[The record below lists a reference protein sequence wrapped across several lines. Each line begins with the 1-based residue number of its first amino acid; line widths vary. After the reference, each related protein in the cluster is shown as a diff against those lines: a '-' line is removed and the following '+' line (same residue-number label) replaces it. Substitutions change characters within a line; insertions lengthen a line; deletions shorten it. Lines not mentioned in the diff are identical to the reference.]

1 MININFIS
9 SFNDY
14 NDPWRAYLFKAQ
26 DVADLSQVS
35 LGQEVTSIFY
45 VGGSPFVPGTGTGT
59 LLSFVYAD
67 GLDLYLDSA
76 PGRTLIGFI
85 ILDSNGV
92 LLQPNNLGKNDID
105 GQVEFVDSAPTVDE
119 ENEICFE
126 KLVWNKQC
134 IFAKDVLKFVNEISF
149 GYFKPEALE
158 CLKNERRKLLIL
170 NAYDPRDIANDT
182 TDYNNIT
189 YNTIK
194 KLLK

>member
-9 SFNDY
+9 SYNDY

-35 LGQEVTSIFY
+35 LGQEVELIVY
-45 VGGSPFVPGTGTGT
+45 VGGIPFVPGTGTGT

-85 ILDSNGV
+85 ILDSDGV
-92 LLQPNNLGKNDID
+92 LLQPNNAGKDDID
-105 GQVEFVDSAPTVDE
+105 GQIQFADSTLTVDE
-119 ENEICFE
+119 KNEICFD

-158 CLKNERRKLLIL
+158 CLKEERRKLLIL
-170 NAYDPRDIANDT
+170 NAYDPRDIENET
-182 TDYNNIT
+182 TNYNVFT
-189 YNTIK
+189 YKQIK